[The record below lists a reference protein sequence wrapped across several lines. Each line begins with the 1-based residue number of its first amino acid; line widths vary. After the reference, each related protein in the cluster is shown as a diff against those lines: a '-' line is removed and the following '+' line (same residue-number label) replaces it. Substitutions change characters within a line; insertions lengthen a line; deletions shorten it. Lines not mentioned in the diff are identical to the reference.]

1 MIPIANKKIYDVA
14 LISKIKEHE
23 KLKKLKNIIKN
34 LRNLAQED
42 VEEFSVLKI
51 KIFKEEKEEEIKP
64 EFKIA
69 APIIGIQNFFEDLKK
84 SSSKPI
90 VKNDTELEGENTS
103 STVDDNEKEIKQI
116 DSSDFGSD

>member
-1 MIPIANKKIYDVA
+1 MIPIENKKIYDMA

-51 KIFKEEKEEEIKP
+51 KIFKEER
-64 EFKIA
+64 
-69 APIIGIQNFFEDLKK
+69 G
-84 SSSKPI
+84 
-90 VKNDTELEGENTS
+90 V
-103 STVDDNEKEIKQI
+103 
-116 DSSDFGSD
+116 